1 MTKWLSHR
9 MVERGIIKEEEQEL
23 YQFGIRN
30 GMILL
35 LNVVT
40 ALVIGLLTEQL
51 AVVAVFTL
59 SFMVLRS
66 YTGGYHSDSRIF
78 CYLGS
83 NLVLL
88 VPVYTQAVFYK
99 TSLACLLAVLLVSAE
114 IIFLLS
120 PMHSKNRKLDKE
132 EQKHFGRKE
141 GYGLLCGNCAAICRE
156 LGQSAKAEEYEVQRK
171 KYCPEA

>member
-51 AVVAVFTL
+51 AVVAV
-59 SFMVLRS
+59 S
-66 YTGGYHSDSRIF
+66 
-78 CYLGS
+78 
-83 NLVLL
+83 
-88 VPVYTQAVFYK
+88 
-99 TSLACLLAVLLVSAE
+99 CLLYTSPSPRDVEESRMPSSA
-114 IIFLLS
+114 
-120 PMHSKNRKLDKE
+120 
-132 EQKHFGRKE
+132 
-141 GYGLLCGNCAAICRE
+141 
-156 LGQSAKAEEYEVQRK
+156 
-171 KYCPEA
+171 

>member
-1 MTKWLSHR
+1 MTRWLSHR

-66 YTGGYHSDSRIF
+66 YTGGYHSDSRIIHRLCF
-78 CYLGS
+78 TRHRWQGCWQYCWCPQGS
-83 NLVLL
+83 F
-88 VPVYTQAVFYK
+88 FYSAPCTARTGNWIK
-99 TSLACLLAVLLVSAE
+99 RNKSILAE
-114 IIFLLS
+114 
-120 PMHSKNRKLDKE
+120 K
-132 EQKHFGRKE
+132 QG
-141 GYGLLCGNCAAICRE
+141 
-156 LGQSAKAEEYEVQRK
+156 
-171 KYCPEA
+171 

>member
-59 SFMVLRS
+59 SFMVLRWHGCWQYCWCPQGS
-66 YTGGYHSDSRIF
+66 FFYSVPCTARTGSWIKRNKSI
-78 CYLGS
+78 
-83 NLVLL
+83 
-88 VPVYTQAVFYK
+88 
-99 TSLACLLAVLLVSAE
+99 LAE
-114 IIFLLS
+114 
-120 PMHSKNRKLDKE
+120 K
-132 EQKHFGRKE
+132 QG
-141 GYGLLCGNCAAICRE
+141 
-156 LGQSAKAEEYEVQRK
+156 
-171 KYCPEA
+171 

>member
-1 MTKWLSHR
+1 

-99 TSLACLLAVLLVSAE
+99 TSLARLLAVLLVSAG
-114 IIFLLS
+114 IIFLLRIARLIAVS
-120 PMHSKNRKLDKE
+120 ELAVLGILWYAGQIPYAYAVYT
-132 EQKHFGRKE
+132 G
-141 GYGLLCGNCAAICRE
+141 ICITA
-156 LGQSAKAEEYEVQRK
+156 LFMIVGKAQLWIQSHTENG
-171 KYCPEA
+171 

>member
-1 MTKWLSHR
+1 

-88 VPVYTQAVFYK
+88 VPVSPDLWVIPVIIIIISPISRYFRQFQHKKRAKHIY
-99 TSLACLLAVLLVSAE
+99 SLCVSPIAYS
-114 IIFLLS
+114 L
-120 PMHSKNRKLDKE
+120 
-132 EQKHFGRKE
+132 Q
-141 GYGLLCGNCAAICRE
+141 
-156 LGQSAKAEEYEVQRK
+156 
-171 KYCPEA
+171 

>member
-1 MTKWLSHR
+1 

-30 GMILL
+30 CMILL

-51 AVVAVFTL
+51 AVVAEFTL

-99 TSLACLLAVLLVSAE
+99 TSLARLLHESH
-114 IIFLLS
+114 
-120 PMHSKNRKLDKE
+120 P
-132 EQKHFGRKE
+132 G
-141 GYGLLCGNCAAICRE
+141 GCAAPGFYRHVEQAVHQSGNDIRAAVKRADRTCGSKA
-156 LGQSAKAEEYEVQRK
+156 GQ
-171 KYCPEA
+171 

>member
-1 MTKWLSHR
+1 
-9 MVERGIIKEEEQEL
+9 
-23 YQFGIRN
+23 
-30 GMILL
+30 MILL

-88 VPVYTQAVFYK
+88 VPVYTQAVFCK
-99 TSLACLLAVLLVSAE
+99 TSLAWLLAVLLVSAG
-114 IIFLLS
+114 IIFYS
-120 PMHSKNRKLDKE
+120 APCTART
-132 EQKHFGRKE
+132 
-141 GYGLLCGNCAAICRE
+141 GNWIKRNKSI
-156 LGQSAKAEEYEVQRK
+156 LAEKQG
-171 KYCPEA
+171 

>member
-1 MTKWLSHR
+1 

-66 YTGGYHSDSRIF
+66 YTGGYHSDSRI
-78 CYLGS
+78 S
-83 NLVLL
+83 VIL
-88 VPVYTQAVFYK
+88 VPIWCCWFRFIHRLCFVRHRWHG
-99 TSLACLLAVLLVSAE
+99 LLAVLLVSA
-114 IIFLLS
+114 
-120 PMHSKNRKLDKE
+120 
-132 EQKHFGRKE
+132 
-141 GYGLLCGNCAAICRE
+141 GLFFT
-156 LGQSAKAEEYEVQRK
+156 QSHAQQEPKTG
-171 KYCPEA
+171 

>member
-59 SFMVLRS
+59 SFMVLRK
-66 YTGGYHSDSRIF
+66 I
-78 CYLGS
+78 
-83 NLVLL
+83 
-88 VPVYTQAVFYK
+88 
-99 TSLACLLAVLLVSAE
+99 
-114 IIFLLS
+114 
-120 PMHSKNRKLDKE
+120 
-132 EQKHFGRKE
+132 GR
-141 GYGLLCGNCAAICRE
+141 ASCRE
-156 LGQSAKAEEYEVQRK
+156 RV
-171 KYCPEA
+171 

>member
-51 AVVAVFTL
+51 RLWQCLPCLLWFFAVIPVDITQTAGFSV
-59 SFMVLRS
+59 
-66 YTGGYHSDSRIF
+66 I
-78 CYLGS
+78 
-83 NLVLL
+83 LVLL
-88 VPVYTQAVFYK
+88 WCCWFRFIHRLCFTRHRWHGCWQYCWCPQGSFFYSVPCTARTGSWIK
-99 TSLACLLAVLLVSAE
+99 RNKSILAE
-114 IIFLLS
+114 
-120 PMHSKNRKLDKE
+120 K
-132 EQKHFGRKE
+132 QG
-141 GYGLLCGNCAAICRE
+141 
-156 LGQSAKAEEYEVQRK
+156 
-171 KYCPEA
+171 

>member
-51 AVVAVFTL
+51 QCLPFLLWFFAAIPVDITQTAGFSV
-59 SFMVLRS
+59 
-66 YTGGYHSDSRIF
+66 I
-78 CYLGS
+78 
-83 NLVLL
+83 L
-88 VPVYTQAVFYK
+88 VPIWCCWFRFIHRLCFTRHRWQGCWQYCWCPQGSFFYSAPCTARTGNWIK
-99 TSLACLLAVLLVSAE
+99 RNKSILAE
-114 IIFLLS
+114 
-120 PMHSKNRKLDKE
+120 K
-132 EQKHFGRKE
+132 QG
-141 GYGLLCGNCAAICRE
+141 
-156 LGQSAKAEEYEVQRK
+156 
-171 KYCPEA
+171 

>member
-51 AVVAVFTL
+51 AVVAVFTP

-66 YTGGYHSDSRIF
+66 YTGGYHSDSRVF
-78 CYLGS
+78 CYLVLIWCCWFRFIHRLCFTRHRWHGCWQYCWCPQGS
-83 NLVLL
+83 FFYS
-88 VPVYTQAVFYK
+88 VPCTARTGSWIK
-99 TSLACLLAVLLVSAE
+99 RNKSILAE
-114 IIFLLS
+114 
-120 PMHSKNRKLDKE
+120 K
-132 EQKHFGRKE
+132 QG
-141 GYGLLCGNCAAICRE
+141 
-156 LGQSAKAEEYEVQRK
+156 
-171 KYCPEA
+171 

>member
-30 GMILL
+30 CMILL

-51 AVVAVFTL
+51 AVVAEFTL

-78 CYLGS
+78 CYLGAAGS
-83 NLVLL
+83 GLYTGCVLQDIAGKAAGSIAG
-88 VPVYTQAVFYK
+88 VRRDHFFTQPHAQQ
-99 TSLACLLAVLLVSAE
+99 E
-114 IIFLLS
+114 
-120 PMHSKNRKLDKE
+120 
-132 EQKHFGRKE
+132 
-141 GYGLLCGNCAAICRE
+141 
-156 LGQSAKAEEYEVQRK
+156 
-171 KYCPEA
+171 PETG

>member
-66 YTGGYHSDSRIF
+66 YTVDITQTAGFSVI
-78 CYLGS
+78 
-83 NLVLL
+83 L
-88 VPVYTQAVFYK
+88 VPIWCCWFRFIHRLCFVRHHWHGCWQYCWCPQGSFFYSVPCTARTENWIK
-99 TSLACLLAVLLVSAE
+99 RNKSILAE
-114 IIFLLS
+114 
-120 PMHSKNRKLDKE
+120 K
-132 EQKHFGRKE
+132 QG
-141 GYGLLCGNCAAICRE
+141 
-156 LGQSAKAEEYEVQRK
+156 
-171 KYCPEA
+171 

>member
-51 AVVAVFTL
+51 AGGGGCGSVYPFFYGSSQL
-59 SFMVLRS
+59 YRWISLRQQDFLLPWFQS
-66 YTGGYHSDSRIF
+66 GAAGSGLYTGCVLQDIAGKAA
-78 CYLGS
+78 GS
-83 NLVLL
+83 IAGVRRDHFF
-88 VPVYTQAVFYK
+88 TQPHAQQ
-99 TSLACLLAVLLVSAE
+99 E
-114 IIFLLS
+114 
-120 PMHSKNRKLDKE
+120 
-132 EQKHFGRKE
+132 
-141 GYGLLCGNCAAICRE
+141 
-156 LGQSAKAEEYEVQRK
+156 
-171 KYCPEA
+171 PETG

>member
-66 YTGGYHSDSRIF
+66 YTVDVLYPIF
-78 CYLGS
+78 SATCFWDLPNS
-83 NLVLL
+83 NRLIL
-88 VPVYTQAVFYK
+88 TGDI
-99 TSLACLLAVLLVSAE
+99 LA
-114 IIFLLS
+114 
-120 PMHSKNRKLDKE
+120 
-132 EQKHFGRKE
+132 
-141 GYGLLCGNCAAICRE
+141 
-156 LGQSAKAEEYEVQRK
+156 
-171 KYCPEA
+171 

>member
-59 SFMVLRS
+59 SFSSSQLYRWISLRQQ
-66 YTGGYHSDSRIF
+66 D
-78 CYLGS
+78 
-83 NLVLL
+83 
-88 VPVYTQAVFYK
+88 
-99 TSLACLLAVLLVSAE
+99 
-114 IIFLLS
+114 FLLS
-120 PMHSKNRKLDKE
+120 WFQSGAAGSGLYTGCVLQDIAGMAAGSIAGVRRD
-132 EQKHFGRKE
+132 HFFT
-141 GYGLLCGNCAAICRE
+141 
-156 LGQSAKAEEYEVQRK
+156 QSHAQQE
-171 KYCPEA
+171 PEAG

>member
-88 VPVYTQAVFYK
+88 VPVYTQAVFVRHRWHGCWQYCWCPQGLFFTQSHAQQEPK
-99 TSLACLLAVLLVSAE
+99 T
-114 IIFLLS
+114 
-120 PMHSKNRKLDKE
+120 
-132 EQKHFGRKE
+132 G
-141 GYGLLCGNCAAICRE
+141 
-156 LGQSAKAEEYEVQRK
+156 
-171 KYCPEA
+171 